1 MAKSRLDRS
10 VVSVNKDDEELQEI
24 GESELEFKE
33 RLRKIGS
40 TKTVA
45 ILRGELNSLGYAEI
59 PNSKKLKKE
68 VVEEWVQAKV
78 SIGQTQFVNS
88 LKQERGRKHQAR

>member
-1 MAKSRLDRS
+1 MDRS

-24 GESELEFKE
+24 GESEKEFKE

-40 TKTVA
+40 TKTIA
-45 ILRGELNSLGYAEI
+45 ILRGELSILGYAEI

-68 VVEEWVQAKV
+68 VVEEWVLAKV
-78 SIGQTQFVNS
+78 SIRQTQFSNS
-88 LKQERGRKHQAR
+88 LKQEKERKPQAK

>member
-1 MAKSRLDRS
+1 MAKSRMDRS
-10 VVSVNKDDEELQEI
+10 VVSVNQDDEELQKL
-24 GESELEFKE
+24 GESEVEYKE

-45 ILRGELNSLGYAEI
+45 ILRGELNSMGFAEL

-68 VVEEWVQAKV
+68 VVEEWV
-78 SIGQTQFVNS
+78 
-88 LKQERGRKHQAR
+88 